1 MEPRTRA
8 APGYFLR
15 WPISTIRR
23 EREIEETL
31 EQLLLSQ
38 ESYSSELSEEET
50 QYFIQETPF
59 FEWWCLEDDEEIL
72 EEEERGG
79 ESYDTDSEDA

>member
-1 MEPRTRA
+1 MEPGTQR
-8 APGYFLR
+8 PPSCYS
-15 WPISTIRR
+15 WPLSAIRR

-31 EQLLLSQ
+31 EQILLSQ
-38 ESYSSELSEEET
+38 ESYSSELSEEEA
-50 QYFIQETPF
+50 QRFIQETPF

-79 ESYDTDSEDA
+79 ESYDSNSEDA